1 MHKSSSNPVN
11 EGGHDTVARW
21 LGCTLVSNEV
31 SLYSQHIKVTKSIR
45 VDLLPR
51 DFNILCQSLTK
62 KKSTLLYH
70 HRQRYH
76 SASKCCP
83 ERLSPGYCH
92 KWHPRHNRGNC
103 QSQLNQAVCQLVK
116 IVHIPHTHK
125 HQEQIPGLN
134 PTRIQYNPDVV
145 ICSISAKKPVWRN
158 K

>member
-62 KKSTLLYH
+62 KNQLY
-70 HRQRYH
+70 YTTID
-76 SASKCCP
+76 S
-83 ERLSPGYCH
+83 G
-92 KWHPRHNRGNC
+92 
-103 QSQLNQAVCQLVK
+103 
-116 IVHIPHTHK
+116 IIPHQNVAQRDYLLGIVTSGILDTT
-125 HQEQIPGLN
+125 E
-134 PTRIQYNPDVV
+134 V
-145 ICSISAKKPVWRN
+145 IAKANSTKQSVNW
-158 K
+158 